1 MTGAEMNASARKRMI
16 GLLSGAILGGL
27 AGCAGTYGDVP
38 APTPA
43 AVALVDAN
51 RTYPRWED
59 FPATPTD
66 LPTASAVA
74 GQVATLNVT
83 GGTLTGEVARLDWTL
98 SDPDAYVAAVLA
110 RIAAA
115 RIAPATARTR
125 AEIDALADDLRERGR
140 APPPI
145 ARR

>member
-1 MTGAEMNASARKRMI
+1 MTGSEMNASLRKKLV
-16 GLLSGAILGGL
+16 GLLSGAILAGL
-27 AGCAGTYGDVP
+27 TGCAATSTGADPLNATV
-38 APTPA
+38 A
-43 AVALVDAN
+43 ALVDSH

-66 LPTASAVA
+66 LPSASVVA
-74 GQVATLNVT
+74 GEVATLNVT
-83 GGTLTGEVARLDWTL
+83 GGSLTGEVARLDWTL
-98 SDPDAYVAAVLA
+98 SDPDAYVAAVMA
-110 RIAAA
+110 RVAAA

-125 AEIDALADDLRERGR
+125 AEIDAIADDLRERGR

>member
-1 MTGAEMNASARKRMI
+1 MVT
-16 GLLSGAILGGL
+16 LLSGAILGGL
-27 AGCAGTYGDVP
+27 AGCAGSHGEGVASSP
-38 APTPA
+38 AV
-43 AVALVDAN
+43 VALVDAN
-51 RTYPRWED
+51 RAYPRGED

-66 LPTASAVA
+66 LPPASVVA

-83 GGTLTGEVARLDWTL
+83 GGTLSGEVSRLDWTL
-98 SDPDAYVAAVLA
+98 SDPDAYVAAVMA

-125 AEIDALADDLRERGR
+125 AEIDALADELRERGR

>member
-1 MTGAEMNASARKRMI
+1 MVT
-16 GLLSGAILGGL
+16 LLSGAILGGL
-27 AGCAGTYGDVP
+27 AGCAGTYGDVATPSP
-38 APTPA
+38 AV
-43 AVALVDAN
+43 VALVDAH

-66 LPTASAVA
+66 LPAASVVA

-83 GGTLTGEVARLDWTL
+83 GGTLAGEVSRLEWTL
-98 SDPDAYVAAVLA
+98 SDPDAYVSAVMA
-110 RIAAA
+110 RVAAA

-125 AEIDALADDLRERGR
+125 AEIDALAEELRERGR

>member
-1 MTGAEMNASARKRMI
+1 MVA
-16 GLLSGAILGGL
+16 LLSGAILSGL
-27 AGCAGTYGDVP
+27 AGCAATNGEVA

-43 AVALVDAN
+43 VVALVETHRA
-51 RTYPRWED
+51 YPRWED

-66 LPTASAVA
+66 LPTTTAVA

-83 GGTLTGEVARLDWTL
+83 GGTLTGEVSRLDWTL
-98 SDPDAYVAAVLA
+98 SDPDAYVAAVMA
-110 RIAAA
+110 RLTAA
-115 RIAPATARTR
+115 RIAPPTARTR
-125 AEIDALADDLRERGR
+125 AEIDALADELRERGR